1 MVCSL
6 TCLFSI
12 GLIISMVY
20 FYNATYKSQVVRN
33 YRNRLDKELKSTYDK
48 IVKERRNISI
58 NGYLIGLV
66 FSALAILYYQVIS
79 EKKMEI
85 NSLVCLVLV
94 ISFFINYFYYILSPK
109 SDWILNHISNT
120 EQSKL
125 WLEMYK
131 TMQYNYHI
139 GMVLGILG
147 IGVFAFAFRC

>member
-109 SDWILNHISNT
+109 SDWILNHIRLKS
-120 EQSKL
+120 
-125 WLEMYK
+125 
-131 TMQYNYHI
+131 
-139 GMVLGILG
+139 GRV
-147 IGVFAFAFRC
+147 